1 MPPPKLFLNLSLNLP
16 TEDMLTKKS
25 LEALK
30 EFGLNEQ
37 DYEKIKEVNE
47 KLKYF
52 DKTPA
57 HKKFLF
63 CPKCL

>member
-30 EFGLNEQ
+30 EFGLNEE
-37 DYEKIKEVNE
+37 DYEKIKDDDR
-47 KLKYF
+47 LTFHRTYQ
-52 DKTPA
+52 
-57 HKKFLF
+57 
-63 CPKCL
+63 